1 MKIKSCVGWIC
12 VFFSWATLA
21 SAQVVT
27 VENGF
32 SIGKV
37 NKIFNDR
44 NVFPYQMSAGVDYWD
59 HGTYCLS
66 SNIGFLKKG
75 GKALVADL
83 GEYPYVSGHEIPL
96 RLHARYI
103 TLNTTFDLKTKPA
116 HGFYWVFGVGPRID
130 IKINNSLY
138 WDQTLPA
145 GITTAMPDMYPVLW
159 GLKCFMG
166 VRKEIGKLQ
175 IGLHA
180 AYLPTFNKMLKTH
193 EEFSGGRDRT
203 FTLGLS
209 FGYIVNKDKGKHY
222 TVRRNRKEEAVE

>member
-1 MKIKSCVGWIC
+1 M
-12 VFFSWATLA
+12 FD
-21 SAQVVT
+21 
-27 VENGF
+27 
-32 SIGKV
+32 
-37 NKIFNDR
+37 DR

-66 SNIGFLKKG
+66 SQVGFLKKG
-75 GKALVADL
+75 GKALVTDWS
-83 GEYPYVSGHEIPL
+83 EYYPDYGHEIPL

-103 TLNTTFDLKTKPA
+103 TLNTTFNLKTQPA

-130 IKINNSLY
+130 INLNNSLY
-138 WDQTLPA
+138 WDETPPNGMATALP
-145 GITTAMPDMYPVLW
+145 DLYPVLW

-180 AYLPTFNKMLKTH
+180 AYLPTFSRIGKVYDG
-193 EEFSGGRDRT
+193 FSGGRDRT

-209 FGYIVNKDKGKHY
+209 FGYIVHKDKGKHY
-222 TVRRNRKEEAVE
+222 SIRRLRKAEMME